1 MKKGWEYKK
10 FKEIF
15 PIKMGKTPPRGDKSC
30 WDTEK
35 RGKNKWVSIAD
46 ISNNEGKIIY
56 DTKEYISDS
65 AAKKIN
71 KADKGSLLM
80 SFKLSIG
87 KMAFAGDN
95 LYTNEAIISIPDTS
109 IYNLRFIYYYLL
121 SYDWKS
127 LTDGN
132 EKVKGATLNKT
143 SIGNIKLPTL
153 SLSEQKE
160 IVNYLDSS
168 FAKIDKLKE
177 NAAKNLEEAKALFQS
192 ALKDALEPEE
202 GWEEKNLGELS
213 SLITKGASPKWQG
226 FTYVESNGILFVTSE
241 NVREGYVS
249 LEPAKYLNKE
259 FNNKQKRSILKY
271 NDLLIN
277 IVGASIGRAAIFRLN
292 INDANINQ
300 AVALVRLLN
309 NVDVDFINYILN
321 SNIAWKQYDSLKK
334 DSARANLSLENIRSL
349 KIPLPPLSEQQ
360 SIVSFLDSLN
370 EKVNIL
376 QQNYSRICDECDA
389 LKQAILRQV
398 FE

>member
-1 MKKGWEYKK
+1 MKKEWEYKK
-10 FKEIF
+10 LGDITVFSQGIQVDVNLQTETF
-15 PIKMGKTPPRGDKSC
+15 SPGKVRFLRIIDVTQGNVPPRYIDDPGEKYYLKADEIAMVRYGTIGFVCYGIEGVIANNLFKISIKDKSKLQSSYLQYFLKS
-30 WDTEK
+30 DLFQSHIRK
-35 RGKNKWVSIAD
+35 SVGGAALPSIKFGD
-46 ISNNEGKIIY
+46 IKHIMLG
-56 DTKEYISDS
+56 
-65 AAKKIN
+65 
-71 KADKGSLLM
+71 
-80 SFKLSIG
+80 
-87 KMAFAGDN
+87 
-95 LYTNEAIISIPDTS
+95 IP
-109 IYNLRFIYYYLL
+109 
-121 SYDWKS
+121 
-127 LTDGN
+127 
-132 EKVKGATLNKT
+132 
-143 SIGNIKLPTL
+143 P
-153 SLSEQKE
+153 LSEQKE
-160 IVNYLDSS
+160 IVEYLDSS
-168 FAKIDKLKE
+168 FAKIDKLKA

-192 ALKDALEPEE
+192 ALKDALEPKE

-360 SIVSFLDSLN
+360 SIVSFLDSLS
-370 EKVNIL
+370 EKVNTL